1 LKTILRG
8 GAELSSLRLSLLG
21 VVSLFLASASFLS
34 AQKYDLVLKNGHV
47 IDAKNNIDGVMD
59 VAILDGKI
67 SKVAPSIAATDAVRV
82 ADVRGFYVTPG
93 LIDVHAHVYAGT
105 GEVNS
110 YAGDNSVYP
119 DGFTFRVGVTTIV
132 DAGCSGWRNFPDF
145 KSRVIDR
152 SQTRILV
159 MLNIVGAGM
168 RGEQYEQNVK
178 DMDGETTGKFALKY
192 PGLVVGIKSAHF
204 EGGEWTPYKE
214 AVKAGTIANIPV
226 MIDYGAN
233 RPERPLYDLL
243 SNVLRP
249 GDIYTHMYS
258 GLRGEQDPVTKK
270 ASAAMEIGRK
280 RGIYFD
286 LGHGGGSF
294 NWQVAVPLVENG
306 FKPDSISTDL
316 HIGSM
321 NAGMKDILNVAD
333 KMLALGISLPE
344 VIKDMTETPAREI
357 KHEELGNLSVGAP
370 ADVAVLRLQQGKF
383 GFVDMNNTVYPG
395 GQKLECELTLRDGK
409 VVYDLNGLTA
419 DPWNHITTTASQAK
433 RFTTMHV
440 PNK

>member
-1 LKTILRG
+1 MSNLK
-8 GAELSSLRLSLLG
+8 LSFLGLLSL
-21 VVSLFLASASFLS
+21 VLASTSSLS
-34 AQKYDLVLKNGHV
+34 AQKYDLVLKSGHV
-47 IDAKNNIDGVMD
+47 IDAKNNIDAVMD
-59 VAILDGKI
+59 VAILNGRI
-67 SKVAPSIAATDAVRV
+67 AKVEPSITSADAVRV
-82 ADVRGFYVTPG
+82 VDVRGLYVTPG
-93 LIDVHAHVYAGT
+93 LIDAHVHVYTGT
-105 GEVNS
+105 GEPNS

-119 DGFTFRVGVTTIV
+119 DGFTFRVGVTTVV
-132 DAGCSGWRNFPDF
+132 DAGCSGWRNFSDF

-168 RGEQYEQNVK
+168 RGEKYEQNIN

-192 PGLVVGIKSAHF
+192 PGIIVGIKSAHF

-214 AVKAGTIANIPV
+214 AVKAGTTANIPV

-233 RPERPLYDLL
+233 RQERPLYDLL
-243 SNVLRP
+243 SKVLRP

-258 GLRGEQDPVTKK
+258 GLRDEQDPVTKN
-270 ASAAMEIGRK
+270 ASAAMQIGRK

-286 LGHGGGSF
+286 IGHGGGSF
-294 NWQVAVPLVENG
+294 NWEVAVPLVKNG
-306 FKPDSISTDL
+306 FRPDSISTDL

-333 KMLALGISLPE
+333 KMLALGIPLQE
-344 VIKDMTETPAREI
+344 VIKDITENPAREF

-370 ADVAVLRLQQGKF
+370 ADVAVLRLQDGKF
-383 GFVDMNNTVYPG
+383 GFIDMNNAVYQG
-395 GQKLECELTLRDGK
+395 SQKLECELTLRDGK

-419 DPWNHITTTASQAK
+419 DPWNRRTTTVDQGK

-440 PNK
+440 SQK